1 MFEDRLCGES
11 NREWGALWS
20 REKEGVYSEIPTHPD
35 PLEGAGLCAQ
45 GSRKASVARVCLAGE
60 DGTEGGAAGEEKPK
74 GGSWG
79 PGGDHALIQ
88 VK

>member
-1 MFEDRLCGES
+1 MEQG
-11 NREWGALWS
+11 
-20 REKEGVYSEIPTHPD
+20 EGVCAEIPTHPD

-45 GSRKASVARVCLAGE
+45 GSRKASVTRVCLA
-60 DGTEGGAAGEEKPK
+60 GGAAGEEKPK

>member
-45 GSRKASVARVCLAGE
+45 GSRKASVTRVCLA
-60 DGTEGGAAGEEKPK
+60 GGAAGEEKPK
-74 GGSWG
+74 GGLWG

>member
-1 MFEDRLCGES
+1 VERATGNGVLH
-11 NREWGALWS
+11 GAG
-20 REKEGVYSEIPTHPD
+20 RRRVCVCSEILTHPD

-45 GSRKASVARVCLAGE
+45 GSRKASAARLCLAGG

>member
-1 MFEDRLCGES
+1 MGCSMEQGKGGC
-11 NREWGALWS
+11 
-20 REKEGVYSEIPTHPD
+20 VCSEILTHPD

-45 GSRKASVARVCLAGE
+45 GSRKASAARLCLAGG

-74 GGSWG
+74 GSSWG

>member
-1 MFEDRLCGES
+1 MEQG
-11 NREWGALWS
+11 
-20 REKEGVYSEIPTHPD
+20 EGVCAEIPTHPD

-45 GSRKASVARVCLAGE
+45 GSRKASVTRVCLA
-60 DGTEGGAAGEEKPK
+60 GGAAGEEKPK
-74 GGSWG
+74 GGLWG